1 MILAHQITG
10 YKMER
15 WNMSY
20 LIQTTN
26 LRTSSMALSS
36 TVIMELAGGRCGKQL
51 VAQDSR
57 RMECNNHP

>member
-1 MILAHQITG
+1 
-10 YKMER
+10 
-15 WNMSY
+15 
-20 LIQTTN
+20 
-26 LRTSSMALSS
+26 MALSS